1 MTKIIERTNDPVEF
15 ELLCKLNGNIEVWLH
30 DKETTVPI
38 RRFRRSEYFDQFEKV
53 RGYLATFTNEHIID
67 IQIEN
72 DKYNFYGVGSEWYT
86 FTRVDNHRVK
96 ITIEGAEIKLS
107 SWNDSNFKQGENVF
121 NKLHPVDKEKVIK
134 YLKGLKKFVLENV
147 KNETLRGLVEK
158 CFESEVIN

>member
-1 MTKIIERTNDPVEF
+1 MTKTIERTTDPVEF

-38 RRFRRSEYFDQFEKV
+38 RRFRRNEYHDQFEKV
-53 RGYLATFTNEHIID
+53 RGYLSTFTNEHIID
-67 IQIEN
+67 MQIEN

-86 FTRVDNHRVK
+86 FTKVDNHRVRV
-96 ITIEGAEIKLS
+96 TIEEGEIKLS

-121 NKLHPVDKEKVIK
+121 DKLHPVDKEKVVK
-134 YLKGLKKFVLENV
+134 YLNGLKKFVLENV

-158 CFESEVIN
+158 CFECEELM